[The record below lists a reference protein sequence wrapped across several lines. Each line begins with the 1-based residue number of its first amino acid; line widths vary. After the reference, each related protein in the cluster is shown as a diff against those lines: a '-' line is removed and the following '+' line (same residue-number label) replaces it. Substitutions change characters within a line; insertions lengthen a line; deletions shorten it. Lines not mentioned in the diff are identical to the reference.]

1 MVKRSL
7 KKIHCMCH
15 DKDKF
20 CSEEV
25 KKSFVELFFFVRLI
39 LVAHFFWLCSFFFR
53 VHDSMVELQRLVK
66 I

>member
-1 MVKRSL
+1 
-7 KKIHCMCH
+7 MCH